1 MATQGV
7 SHTTLAGFPAIRAE
21 GDATRPRFSSSTVPL
36 STIRHRA
43 LDAAL
48 ARAGWR
54 SVASARRGRLGVGP
68 ERADGLT
75 IADYVEDTRQVID
88 ALGEKPI
95 VVGHSL
101 GGLIAQKLAE
111 LDLASGLTLLAP
123 APAGMLTAQPVA
135 LPALLPMFPN
145 ILLGRPVR
153 PSCDACET
161 IALNCVPKADRA
173 AMHARLVHKSGRVYR
188 EMVFGTFKVD
198 RAKVR
203 CPVLVIGGSEDR
215 IVSPALARSTA
226 TRYAAELRFFEGH
239 GHWLLEEPG
248 WEEIASAVGTWL
260 ETKFPA
266 DTSPYPSPAPPD
278 VPWMNGERGS
288 RRGFA
293 AHLTVKAWQFS
304 ATGRGTIKH
313 EPP

>member
-21 GDATRPRFSSSTVPL
+21 GDTARPPL
-36 STIRHRA
+36 LFVHGAFVDHTAFEPWMR
-43 LDAAL
+43 LL

-68 ERADGLT
+68 EQAAGLT
-75 IADYVEDTRQVID
+75 IADYVEDTRRVIA

-111 LDLASGLTLLAP
+111 LDLVSGLTLLAP

-161 IALNCVPKADRA
+161 IALNCVPKPERA
-173 AMHARLVHKSGRVYR
+173 AMHARLVHESGRVYR
-188 EMVFGTFKVD
+188 EMIFGTFKVD

-226 TRYAAELRFFEGH
+226 TRYAADLKFFEGH

-248 WEEIASAVGTWL
+248 WEVIAGAVGTWL

-266 DTSPYPSPAPPD
+266 THPLA
-278 VPWMNGERGS
+278 G
-288 RRGFA
+288 A
-293 AHLTVKAWQFS
+293 A
-304 ATGRGTIKH
+304 
-313 EPP
+313 